1 MDEYAKYYYQRSGKD
16 KGDFGDISDRK
27 HLRNDLQ
34 CKSFKWFIENIYPE
48 IFIPGDA
55 VAQGD
60 IANKWSNKC
69 VDSPANSETKNE
81 RVNLWPCHGQ
91 GGNQYWLFSKNGE
104 IRRDET
110 CLDHSGGEA
119 VNIYPCHG
127 SKGNQLWRYNAETKQ
142 VVHAS
147 SNKCLAVS
155 ANREDLIMDV
165 CDASDEKQKWDFENY
180 DPTKL

>member
-1 MDEYAKYYYQRSGKD
+1 MRQQ
-16 KGDFGDISDRK
+16 
-27 HLRNDLQ
+27 LQ
-34 CKSFKWFIENIYPE
+34 CKSFQWYIENVYPE

-55 VAQGD
+55 VAQGE
-60 IANKWSNKC
+60 IANKWSNMC

-127 SKGNQLWRYNAETKQ
+127 SKGNQLWRYDAGTHQ

-155 ANREDLIMDV
+155 DSKKDLIMEV
-165 CDASDEKQKWDFENY
+165 CDASSPQQKWDFENY
-180 DPTKL
+180 DPSKIVS